1 MSSASSS
8 ASSSGSS
15 APNHAALILQY
26 LNDFEPHRYPT
37 GAALQLGPGHAGHRH
52 SFADRTRRLW
62 SPHSPRPPSG
72 TALTA
77 SSGSLGSAVS
87 RPMAH
92 VDRPHHVRGQQRYYQ
107 PPCRTSSLGPS
118 APPPPTPR
126 PFGAPSPMVSHGS
139 RVVSPL
145 AGVTEASPGVVS
157 ALSLQ
162 ESAFGGPRG
171 EEEEEGEGWG
181 TSERLVGPLSNSVP
195 WAPTISCPSRQFCVT
210 TKDQMPRML
219 FSRRERRM
227 AVERPAQGFG
237 HAFE

>member
-15 APNHAALILQY
+15 APSQDLILQY

-87 RPMAH
+87 RPTAR
-92 VDRPHHVRGQQRYYQ
+92 VDRPHHIRGQQRYYQ
-107 PPCRTSSLGPS
+107 PPCRTSSLGHS
-118 APPPPTPR
+118 APPPPTP
-126 PFGAPSPMVSHGS
+126 MVSHRS
-139 RVVSPL
+139 RVASPL

-162 ESAFGGPRG
+162 ESAFWGGARG
-171 EEEEEGEGWG
+171 AGRRRGGGVGDVRTSGWAAVEQCSLG
-181 TSERLVGPLSNSVP
+181 ACDWVPLSS
-195 WAPTISCPSRQFCVT
+195 ILRYY
-210 TKDQMPRML
+210 
-219 FSRRERRM
+219 
-227 AVERPAQGFG
+227 ERPDAPN
-237 HAFE
+237 AFSARGPTRGSGADSSRVWSRI